1 MSVIGTTRLEVAIA
15 PLEARSAT
23 VSASLIRQ
31 SAMRESTIS
40 MAATAPAIAA
50 CACVTVTPGPSS
62 RSPITK
68 TISASILGAMNRPAG
83 MVSPSR

>member
-1 MSVIGTTRLEVAIA
+1 MIGTTRLEVAIA

-40 MAATAPAIAA
+40 MAATAPAMAA
-50 CACVTVTPGPSS
+50 CACVTVTPGPIS
-62 RSPITK
+62 RSPSTN
-68 TISASILGAMNRPAG
+68 TISASTLGAMNRLTG
-83 MVSPSR
+83 IVSPSR